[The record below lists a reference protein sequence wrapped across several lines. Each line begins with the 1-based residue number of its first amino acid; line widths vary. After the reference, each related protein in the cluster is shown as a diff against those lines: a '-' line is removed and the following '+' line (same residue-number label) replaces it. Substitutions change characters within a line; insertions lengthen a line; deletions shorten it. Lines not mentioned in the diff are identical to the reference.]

1 MAIINKYIVIVLRS
15 KGTQW
20 SWLCPSHAH
29 AWPTPLPT
37 LNLPA
42 SAGRP
47 SSLDPDG
54 LSALETLRCSPTLPL
69 DHESHETLTQTQ
81 VMQVQ
86 VDDSLQVIDDTPQPA
101 PPDSL
106 PLPAELEQDSVQP
119 VQQCEFEPEEL
130 EEGVTRSLK
139 RKSSNASW
147 APPGPDNLNDVIGT
161 VTANVEL
168 MRNYGIITGNGTI
181 QAEARRLGRQ

>member
-1 MAIINKYIVIVLRS
+1 M
-15 KGTQW
+15 
-20 SWLCPSHAH
+20 
-29 AWPTPLPT
+29 
-37 LNLPA
+37 
-42 SAGRP
+42 
-47 SSLDPDG
+47 DPDG
-54 LSALETLRCSPTLPL
+54 LNALETLRCSPTLPL
-69 DHESHETLTQTQ
+69 DHETLTQTQ
-81 VMQVQ
+81 VMQ

-161 VTANVEL
+161 HTANVEL
-168 MRNYGIITGNGTI
+168 MRN
-181 QAEARRLGRQ
+181 